1 MVWLLQ
7 HSVLS
12 VNYQTPVFREQGSCQ
27 PLYRFG
33 PRSVLFLILAVS
45 PTLTFGLRSQPTTR
59 TESAKTEAT
68 TTITTTTTKTDSESA
83 SGTTAAIMSLRI
95 VQEKDGPAVEIL
107 STKPLVPAIQAISD
121 PPRLVI
127 DLPNARLDAPKRISV
142 QADQISALRADQF
155 KQNPP
160 IARVVVDLQAPRVYS
175 WDSAGNRLVV
185 HLGKDPDQASSS
197 PFHAP
202 IVASLASAPP
212 PVVASVRAA
221 GPLAIAGNSAGTGS
235 SITAGPETAVLNLSS
250 GGEVRVCPGTT
261 LSATPSQNHH
271 NVMLSMN
278 TGALEAHLVLD
289 ASSDSVLTPDFRI
302 LLAGP
307 GEFDFAISADNQGNT
322 CVRSLPGNTASA
334 VVAELLGDRTYRVN
348 TTDQLVFRSG
358 RLDRV
363 DAAVP
368 LECGCPPSRDIPMRA
383 SSNLPLESKPQNLTQ
398 TGETPSREN
407 APSGMGA
414 PGTSEASNG
423 VHIQITAPF
432 VFHAGATPAPID
444 AVRALP
450 LDSRAQSSF
459 ALAAPLPP
467 PAKPANQSPR
477 GFFQKVGSFFASL
490 FH

>member
-1 MVWLLQ
+1 VVWLLQ

-12 VNYQTPVFREQGSCQ
+12 VKDFQNPVFREQGSCQ

-33 PRSVLFLILAVS
+33 PHSVLCLILAVS
-45 PTLTFGLRSQPTTR
+45 TLAFGLRSQPM
-59 TESAKTEAT
+59 AN
-68 TTITTTTTKTDSESA
+68 TKTDSESA
-83 SGTTAAIMSLRI
+83 PAKSATIMSLRI

-160 IARVVVDLQAPRVYS
+160 IARVVVDLEAPRAYS

-185 HLGKDPDQASSS
+185 HLGKDPNQASSS

-212 PVVASVRAA
+212 PVVASMRAA
-221 GPLAIAGNSAGTGS
+221 GPLAIAGNSSGTGS

-307 GEFDFAISADNQGNT
+307 GEFDYAISADSQGNT

-334 VVAELLGDRTYRVN
+334 VVTELLDDRTYHVK
-348 TTDQLVFRSG
+348 TTDQLVFYSG

-368 LECGCPPSRDIPMRA
+368 LECGCPPSREIPMRA
-383 SSNLPLESKPQNLTQ
+383 NSNLPIESKPPNLTE
-398 TGETPSREN
+398 TGSLPEKSANSAPTVETPRREN
-407 APSGMGA
+407 APFGMGA
-414 PGTSEASNG
+414 PVASEASNEL
-423 VHIQITAPF
+423 HIQITAPF
-432 VFHAGATPAPID
+432 VFHAGAAPAPIAD
-444 AVRALP
+444 VRELR
-450 LDSRAQSSF
+450 LDSRAQSAF

-467 PAKPANQSPR
+467 PANRSPR
-477 GFFQKVGSFFASL
+477 GFFQKIGSFFASL

>member
-12 VNYQTPVFREQGSCQ
+12 VKDFQTPVFREQGSCQ

-33 PRSVLFLILAVS
+33 LRSVLCLILAVS
-45 PTLTFGLRSQPTTR
+45 TPAFGLRSQST
-59 TESAKTEAT
+59 AKANA
-68 TTITTTTTKTDSESA
+68 KTDSESA
-83 SGTTAAIMSLRI
+83 PATSAAIMSLRI

-160 IARVVVDLQAPRVYS
+160 IARVVVDLEAPRAYS

-185 HLGKDPDQASSS
+185 HLGKDPHQASSS

-202 IVASLASAPP
+202 IVASLTSAPP

-221 GPLAIAGNSAGTGS
+221 GPLAIAGNGS
-235 SITAGPETAVLNLSS
+235 GMSSSVTAGSETAVLNLSS

-271 NVMLSMN
+271 NVLLSMN

-307 GEFDFAISADNQGNT
+307 GEFDYAISADSQGNT

-334 VVAELLGDRTYRVN
+334 VVTELLGDRTYHVK

-358 RLDRV
+358 HLDRV

-383 SSNLPLESKPQNLTQ
+383 NRNLPIESKPPNLAQ
-398 TGETPSREN
+398 TGETPRREN

-414 PGTSEASNG
+414 PVASEASNEL
-423 VHIQITAPF
+423 HIQITAPF
-432 VFHAGATPAPID
+432 VFHAGATPAPIAD
-444 AVRALP
+444 VREAP
-450 LDSRAQSSF
+450 LDSRAQSAF

-467 PAKPANQSPR
+467 PANRSSR
-477 GFFQKVGSFFASL
+477 GFFKKIGSFFASL